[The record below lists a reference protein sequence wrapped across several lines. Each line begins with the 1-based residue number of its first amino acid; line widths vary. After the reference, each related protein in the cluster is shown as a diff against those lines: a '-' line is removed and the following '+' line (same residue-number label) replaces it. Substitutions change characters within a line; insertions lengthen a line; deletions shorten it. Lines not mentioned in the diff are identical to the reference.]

1 VRLAKMSEK
10 ETVEVTIKVPKSLM
24 DLLEEQNY
32 FGWEK
37 EDFFKM
43 AIKSGISITV
53 DEMTYDEIKRFNEK
67 YGKDITT
74 IYFPTTFKLYA

>member
-1 VRLAKMSEK
+1 MSEE

-32 FGWEK
+32 FGWTK
-37 EDFFKM
+37 EEFFKT
-43 AIKSGISITV
+43 AIKSCIDITV
-53 DEMTYDEIKRFNEK
+53 NELTWDENQRFYEK

-74 IYFPTTFKLYA
+74 LYFPDTLELSS